1 MCIINYHY
9 IQNFMIQKISIIQYY
24 LLLSL
29 PLMLTTG
36 PFLPDLVM
44 SLIGIL
50 FLLNFYL
57 KKNFNLFKLDIFG
70 KIFFLWCVYLIVL
83 SILSTNPYLSLEA
96 SLFFFRFG
104 IFAYAVRDIIDSNQ
118 KLKVF
123 LFILFSSVVL
133 VLINAYFQY
142 FLGADLFNNEYDNYR
157 ITLLGDEK
165 FTGHYIVRMIPI
177 IFAAILLIYYKSP
190 FLIFVLMVI
199 FILSDVII
207 FLSGERTSFFMIS
220 LFTLMILFLISKW
233 KLLRILTIFISVLL
247 IYFILN
253 NDSHL
258 KHRMVLQT
266 LNQTESSVTF
276 SPEHDLLYESAI
288 NMFIDNKLFGFGP
301 KIFRIKCSDEK
312 YGKDSF
318 GYKDKILAWED
329 NKSCNT
335 HPHNIYL
342 QLLAE
347 TGLIGTLPVIVLYFY
362 ISYLL
367 FKHLV
372 NIIFL
377 RRYLFSD
384 YLVCLLI
391 SVFIQL
397 WPVMPHLSFFS
408 NRTNVFL
415 FLTFGLIM
423 AYQKKNEKKND

>member
-1 MCIINYHY
+1 M
-9 IQNFMIQKISIIQYY
+9 
-24 LLLSL
+24 
-29 PLMLTTG
+29 T
-36 PFLPDLVM
+36 
-44 SLIGIL
+44 
-50 FLLNFYL
+50 
-57 KKNFNLFKLDIFG
+57 
-70 KIFFLWCVYLIVL
+70 
-83 SILSTNPYLSLEA
+83 
-96 SLFFFRFG
+96 
-104 IFAYAVRDIIDSNQ
+104 
-118 KLKVF
+118 
-123 LFILFSSVVL
+123 
-133 VLINAYFQY
+133 
-142 FLGADLFNNEYDNYR
+142 
-157 ITLLGDEK
+157 
-165 FTGHYIVRMIPI
+165 
-177 IFAAILLIYYKSP
+177 
-190 FLIFVLMVI
+190 I

-220 LFTLMILFLISKW
+220 LFTIMILFLISKW

-253 NDSHL
+253 NDSNL

-318 GYKDKILAWED
+318 GYKDKILAWKD
-329 NKSCNT
+329 NKNCNS

-347 TGLIGTLPVIVLYFY
+347 TGLIGTLPVIALYLY
-362 ISYLL
+362 ISFLL
-367 FKHLV
+367 FKHLI

-377 RRYLFSD
+377 KKYLFSD
-384 YLVCLLI
+384 YLLCLLI

-397 WPVMPHLSFFS
+397 WPLMPHLSFFS

-415 FLTFGLIM
+415 FLTLGLIM
-423 AYQKKNEKKND
+423 AYQNKDVKKSN